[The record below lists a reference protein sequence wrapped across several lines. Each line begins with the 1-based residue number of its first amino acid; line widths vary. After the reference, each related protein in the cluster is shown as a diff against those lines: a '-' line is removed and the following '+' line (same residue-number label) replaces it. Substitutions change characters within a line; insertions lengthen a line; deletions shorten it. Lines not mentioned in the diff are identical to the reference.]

1 MSRKTRGST
10 GIKATPMKHGDPT
23 MMGTIISQDGLT
35 ICVFKCAVT
44 LRAEETFPVK
54 DVK

>member
-1 MSRKTRGST
+1 MRVPPAIIEKS
-10 GIKATPMKHGDPT
+10 AHLLNEVQ
-23 MMGTIISQDGLT
+23 ISQDGLT
-35 ICVFKCAVT
+35 ICVSKRAVM